1 MDKKVEPL
9 VSVIVPVYKVEQYV
23 ETCIQSIL
31 NQTYQKLEIIIV
43 NDGTPDQSMKIA
55 EKVAKDDKRT
65 IFINKENGGLSS
77 ARNAGLEVA
86 QGEFVFFVDS
96 DDKIH
101 SKTIEILISEMKD
114 DVDISVITFK
124 KIISLKENED
134 IIEKAEFKYI
144 SGLDALKLYL
154 DDNTAYWIV
163 SWGKLYRKSLFE
175 NIRFPLGK
183 IHEDEY
189 TTYQLIYEAR
199 KVAYSNLKIYYYL
212 QRSDSIMGSIDLSK
226 RMHYME
232 ALILRN
238 KFLKKKKLSEMYK
251 QDVGRS
257 SYLLYKYRDIIR
269 DENLD
274 NDILQKKLKNLYLKW
289 VKVNFL
295 TLNWKEKI
303 ACIMNCV
310 LRRW

>member
-9 VSVIVPVYKVEQYV
+9 VSVILPVYKVEQYV

-114 DVDISVITFK
+114 DVDISVIAFK
-124 KIISLKENED
+124 KVISLKENED
-134 IIEKAEFKYI
+134 VIERAEFKYI

-199 KVAYSNLKIYYYL
+199 KVAYSNLEIYYYL
-212 QRSDSIMGSIDLSK
+212 QRSDSIKGSIDLSK

-232 ALILRN
+232 ALVLRN
-238 KFLKKKKLSEMYK
+238 EFLKKKKLSEMYK
-251 QDVGRS
+251 
-257 SYLLYKYRDIIR
+257 
-269 DENLD
+269 
-274 NDILQKKLKNLYLKW
+274 
-289 VKVNFL
+289 
-295 TLNWKEKI
+295 
-303 ACIMNCV
+303 
-310 LRRW
+310 